1 MAQNNIIDLEQ
12 IAQSLI
18 INEEQNNI
26 NNNDG
31 QRFTRQTCDQIENSF
46 NYSSERTPLARTF
59 ALFNCNDSNMD
70 IEDPLQSRI
79 ERLENEQKRTETQV
93 SLLLEEIETL
103 NHKLDIQK
111 TRIPFPE
118 GHFVEVQEISGKR
131 YLVVCEPNACRPE
144 LNKDVINMM
153 SFPVGHRIS
162 IQSILGHR
170 FAALYPK
177 NDNGPLTLDDLQSG
191 PEENNDINDDN
202 DNADDDNNADDYDGY
217 ISDDFKFYGERI
229 RFLRNKYPKNDD
241 ETIEEYEDRINKL
254 GEEWLASDNAKNEK
268 R

>member
-1 MAQNNIIDLEQ
+1 MAQNNTIDLQQLEHT
-12 IAQSLI
+12 LI
-18 INEEQNNI
+18 IEGQESNI
-26 NNNDG
+26 NDG
-31 QRFTRQTCDQIENSF
+31 QTFTRQTCDQVEHSF

-59 ALFNCNDSNMD
+59 SLFDCNDTNMD
-70 IEDPLQSRI
+70 VEDPLQSRI

-118 GHFVEVQEISGKR
+118 GHFLEVQEISGVR
-131 YLVVCEPNACRPE
+131 YLVVCEPQ
-144 LNKDVINMM
+144 
-153 SFPVGHRIS
+153 G
-162 IQSILGHR
+162 G
-170 FAALYPK
+170 LYPK
-177 NDNGPLTLDDLQSG
+177 NDNGPLTLDDLQCDT
-191 PEENNDINDDN
+191 EENDDT
-202 DNADDDNNADDYDGY
+202 NADDEYDGY

-229 RFLRNKYPKNDD
+229 RFLRNRNPKNDD

-254 GEEWLASDNAKNEK
+254 GEEWLASDNAKNEED

>member
-59 ALFNCNDSNMD
+59 ALFDCNDTNMD

-79 ERLENEQKRTETQV
+79 ERLENEQKRTETQI

-103 NHKLDIQK
+103 NHKLNERK
-111 TRIPFPE
+111 NRIPFPE
-118 GHFVEVQEISGKR
+118 GHFLEVQEISGIR
-131 YLVVCEPNACRPE
+131 YLVVSEPDAYKPE
-144 LNKDVINMM
+144 LNKDVINLM

-162 IQSILGHR
+162 VQSILGHR
-170 FAALYPK
+170 FAGLYPQ

-191 PEENNDINDDN
+191 PEENNDINDDAN
-202 DNADDDNNADDYDGY
+202 DDDYDGY

-229 RFLRNKYPKNDD
+229 RFLRNKNPKNDD

>member
-1 MAQNNIIDLEQ
+1 MDQNNIMDLQQLEHT
-12 IAQSLI
+12 LI
-18 INEEQNNI
+18 IEGQESNI
-26 NNNDG
+26 NDG
-31 QRFTRQTCDQIENSF
+31 QTFTRQTCDQVEHSF

-59 ALFNCNDSNMD
+59 SLFDCNDTNMD
-70 IEDPLQSRI
+70 VEDPLQSRI

-118 GHFVEVQEISGKR
+118 GHFLEVQEISGVR
-131 YLVVCEPNACRPE
+131 YLVVCEPQ
-144 LNKDVINMM
+144 
-153 SFPVGHRIS
+153 G
-162 IQSILGHR
+162 G
-170 FAALYPK
+170 LYPK
-177 NDNGPLTLDDLQSG
+177 NDNGPLTLDDLQCDT
-191 PEENNDINDDN
+191 EENDDT
-202 DNADDDNNADDYDGY
+202 NADDEYDGY

-229 RFLRNKYPKNDD
+229 RFLRNRNPKNDD

-254 GEEWLASDNAKNEK
+254 GEEWLASDNAKNEED

>member
-1 MAQNNIIDLEQ
+1 MAQNNTIDLQQLEHT
-12 IAQSLI
+12 LI
-18 INEEQNNI
+18 IEGQESNI
-26 NNNDG
+26 NNG
-31 QRFTRQTCDQIENSF
+31 QTFTRQTCDQIEHSF

-59 ALFNCNDSNMD
+59 SLFDCNDTNMD
-70 IEDPLQSRI
+70 VEDPLQSRI

-118 GHFVEVQEISGKR
+118 GHFLKVQEISGVR
-131 YLVVCEPNACRPE
+131 YLVVCEPQ
-144 LNKDVINMM
+144 
-153 SFPVGHRIS
+153 G
-162 IQSILGHR
+162 G
-170 FAALYPK
+170 LYPK
-177 NDNGPLTLDDLQSG
+177 NDNGPLTLDDLQCDT
-191 PEENNDINDDN
+191 EENDDTNDDINDDIN
-202 DNADDDNNADDYDGY
+202 DDTNADDEYDGY

-229 RFLRNKYPKNDD
+229 RFLRNRNPKNDD

-254 GEEWLASDNAKNEK
+254 GEEWLASDNAKNEED